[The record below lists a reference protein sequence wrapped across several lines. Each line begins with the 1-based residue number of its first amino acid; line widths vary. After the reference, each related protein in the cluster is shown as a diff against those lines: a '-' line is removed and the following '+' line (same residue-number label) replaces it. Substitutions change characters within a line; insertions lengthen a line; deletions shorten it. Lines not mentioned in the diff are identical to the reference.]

1 MAEEEIR
8 ESLPEFSLTI
18 QGDDTHPIISNFDDL
33 RDWTD
38 KAVAYAKGQIVS
50 TEAKD
55 LKPIKAQLTRLQ
67 TNLEDARKALKRRM
81 EAPYKEWEAQYKD
94 AVSSLVGAIDEIGTM
109 IRAQEAKERDER
121 LMMVERVIK
130 SKADSISVTLYPITQ
145 KIEVRTWFFEKEWEN
160 KSTSRTALE
169 KRVSAQLQTL
179 LSGMAAAKAM
189 PKPDIALDT
198 FLSTGDITRAKEAS
212 DRAIQLEELQK
223 ASSSPVSVPEAG
235 SSTTPVAV
243 TPEEREAAGTTP
255 GKSHTFSIEVPNE
268 LPEDESKIIRIHRT
282 ISGPK
287 GHIRI
292 LLDVAKSL
300 GLELVKIK
308 RE

>member
-1 MAEEEIR
+1 MTEEEIR
-8 ESLPEFSLTI
+8 EALPEFSLTI
-18 QGDDTHPIISNFDDL
+18 QGDETHPIISNFDDL
-33 RDWTD
+33 KEWTD
-38 KAVAYAKGQIVS
+38 RAVAYAKEQMVS

-55 LKPIKAQLTRLQ
+55 LKPIRAQLNRLQ

-94 AVSSLVGAIDEIGTM
+94 AISSLVGAIDEIGTM
-109 IRAQEAKERDER
+109 IRAQETKERDER
-121 LMMVERVIK
+121 LMMVERIIK
-130 SKADSISVTLYPITQ
+130 SKADAISVTLYPITQ
-145 KIEVRTWFFEKEWEN
+145 KVEVRSWFFEKEWEN
-160 KSTSRTALE
+160 KSTSKATIE
-169 KRVSAQLQTL
+169 KRVASQLQTL

-189 PKPDIALDT
+189 PKPDVAMNA
-198 FLSTGDITRAKEAS
+198 FLTTGDVMKAQEAS
-212 DRAIQLEELQK
+212 DKAMQLEEMQK
-223 ASSSPVSVPEAG
+223 AAPIIPNAAERMQPIAHERP
-235 SSTTPVAV
+235 TPM
-243 TPEEREAAGTTP
+243 PEELVPSP
-255 GKSHTFSIEVPNE
+255 GKHSLSIEVPDE
-268 LPEDESKIIRIHRT
+268 LPEDEAKIIRIHRT